1 MLAYS
6 YETTDSDNMPEV
18 VLNGVPVRFPFE
30 PYEVQ
35 KTYMSKV
42 IDCLQRGENGILESP
57 TGTGKTLCLLCS
69 TLAWLEIKKA
79 EYKSHMQISSGQ
91 DTPDFLSSLSSQL
104 KAAAGQMWGDKNA
117 PPKIIY
123 SSRTHSQLSQ
133 AISELKRTSYSYLRV
148 AIMGSRDQMCVH
160 PEVSKEG
167 NNNLKVHMCQS
178 KVKSKTCYFNTQVE
192 AKRDEPELRQKV
204 LDLEDLVKFGK
215 KKSFCPYYMAR
226 ELKQDADIIFLP
238 YNYLLDPKSRKA
250 HGIELQGNI
259 IIFDEAHNVEKVC
272 EEAAS
277 LQIRSTDLALCID
290 EVTQVM
296 KKLQD
301 ISEGSDIAANASSQ
315 GLPDDFSP
323 DDLYTLKALFLELE
337 KAVDDIVLPTDGS
350 GSTFPGSYMFDLLEK
365 ADITHHKKAIILE
378 VLDKL
383 IQYLT
388 TNSASP
394 FQRKGAGLQKFSDLI
409 KIVFSKDA
417 FTLQHMEFVKQCYK
431 VHVNIEEPKKK
442 PGGRQDGWG
451 APRPNPLNSKVG
463 RLISYWCFNPGFG
476 MKDLSELGVKS
487 IILTSGTLS
496 PIDSFTAELQVPFP
510 IQLEN
515 PHIVQRHQVWVG
527 IVSNGPD
534 GFNLN
539 SSFKNR
545 SDPRYINSLGQ
556 TILNFSRIIPDGLL
570 VFFPSYPI
578 MRSCRDEWQNSG
590 IWSKI
595 SVGKPIFVEPQTKD
609 EFNSAMEEF
618 YQKINDPSQKGACF
632 LAVCRGKVSE
642 GLDFADRNGRA
653 VIITG
658 LPYPPFKDPR
668 VILKQKYLE
677 ETRCKYKRGLTGQA
691 WYQLEAS
698 RAVNQAVGRVIRHKD
713 DFGAIILC
721 DSRFSAASFKAQLSA
736 WIRPYIHV
744 YNMFGPAMRD
754 IIQFF
759 RNAQT
764 LLPQPEAKSN
774 GRPAISVEYETN
786 EALAL
791 PSVSAQAFQA
801 GPSRHLI
808 SDSTK
813 KKMAEALSK
822 EADFNNIWSNMNYAK
837 SGDAENVVK
846 CDGSIFT
853 ALEQKSS
860 VVNFNSCNISSENLS
875 NYTSIKVQN
884 KKRKIKIVSK
894 SDSTDTIGSVE
905 KQDSQSSLIQVLKA
919 SNQKENSSPD
929 MFELGSSSTSQE
941 SSGTSQENKTF
952 SQENFLKP
960 PTSLGVQVNIAASS
974 TKPLL
979 TVEPST
985 SKKDCEDKKL
995 NSVAAYI
1002 HEVKSSLSKEKYAD
1016 FSAAVKNYKQSS
1028 DYERVVDILTSLF
1041 IDNPQHHRLFRKFE
1055 QFLIK
1060 DHRPM
1065 FRDTCSQMLQKQLH

>member
-1 MLAYS
+1 
-6 YETTDSDNMPEV
+6 MPEV

-378 VLDKL
+378 VLDKTSKID

-632 LAVCRGKVSE
+632 LAVCRGK
-642 GLDFADRNGRA
+642 
-653 VIITG
+653 
-658 LPYPPFKDPR
+658 
-668 VILKQKYLE
+668 
-677 ETRCKYKRGLTGQA
+677 
-691 WYQLEAS
+691 
-698 RAVNQAVGRVIRHKD
+698 
-713 DFGAIILC
+713 
-721 DSRFSAASFKAQLSA
+721 
-736 WIRPYIHV
+736 
-744 YNMFGPAMRD
+744 
-754 IIQFF
+754 
-759 RNAQT
+759 
-764 LLPQPEAKSN
+764 LPQPEAKSN

-919 SNQKENSSPD
+919 SDQKENSSPD